1 MKKIFIFFIIT
12 INLYSIELL
21 FKDDV
26 INCENFQDKK
36 LFCSWGI
43 GKNLDDAKDNFN
55 QNTRIKFDY
64 IFSKNRIRIYDSMT
78 FQRLSRVE
86 KDLYKFYSCKDG
98 SFIKKEGYIFYKK
111 YCDVI
116 EFKPKEV
123 QINPN
128 QANANRQIKL
138 LRTEGFD
145 ALQKEII
152 KELAKE
158 HKEKMKKEKELEQKL
173 FEEYKKEYYKNKGK
187 Q

>member
-1 MKKIFIFFIIT
+1 
-12 INLYSIELL
+12 
-21 FKDDV
+21 
-26 INCENFQDKK
+26 
-36 LFCSWGI
+36 
-43 GKNLDDAKDNFN
+43 
-55 QNTRIKFDY
+55 
-64 IFSKNRIRIYDSMT
+64 MT

-86 KDLYKFYSCKDG
+86 KDLYKFYSCKDR

-116 EFKPKEV
+116 EFKPEEV

-128 QANANRQIKL
+128 QVNVNRQIKL
-138 LRTEGFD
+138 LKTEGFD
-145 ALQKEII
+145 ALQKDII

-187 Q
+187 L

>member
-1 MKKIFIFFIIT
+1 
-12 INLYSIELL
+12 
-21 FKDDV
+21 
-26 INCENFQDKK
+26 
-36 LFCSWGI
+36 
-43 GKNLDDAKDNFN
+43 
-55 QNTRIKFDY
+55 
-64 IFSKNRIRIYDSMT
+64 MT

-116 EFKPKEV
+116 EFKPEEV

-128 QANANRQIKL
+128 QANVNRQIRL
-138 LRTEGFD
+138 LKTEGFD

-152 KELAKE
+152 RELAKE
-158 HKEKMKKEKELEQKL
+158 HKEKMKKEKELEEKL

-187 Q
+187 L